1 VHHFCLR
8 LLWEPALVEMGA
20 SGFKTITKA
29 GLTESEFLATA
40 RLAVAIRF
48 FARCVSGGQNRLW
61 KRWPCD

>member
-1 VHHFCLR
+1 
-8 LLWEPALVEMGA
+8 VEMGA

-48 FARCVSGGQNRLW
+48 FARCVSGGQNRQW